1 MSSDREANE
10 DRQYGI
16 IRPAAREAQ
25 RHEIDKAHLAE
36 ALAQLKHAARDW
48 QNLNGEERHGTIHN
62 AIHELEEA
70 INVE

>member
-1 MSSDREANE
+1 MADRDEN
-10 DRQYGI
+10 DNPQG
-16 IRPAAREAQ
+16 
-25 RHEIDKAHLAE
+25 EIDKAHLAE